1 MQLAEIS
8 IRRPV
13 FATVLSLLV
22 LLIGA
27 VSFTRLSVREY
38 PKIDEPVVTV
48 SVRYA
53 GASAEV
59 IESQVTKPLEDSI
72 AGIDAVDVIT
82 SISRP
87 EQSQISVRF
96 RLEKDADNA
105 AAEVRDRTARV
116 RNRLPDAVDEP
127 VIAKV
132 EADASPVMWLA
143 FSSDTRS
150 PLEINDLVNRIVK
163 PRLQTVTGVADVPIY
178 GERKYAMRVW
188 LDPER
193 MAGYRLTTQDVEDA
207 IRKNNLELPAG
218 RIESQQREFSVT
230 SQTDLATPGQFA
242 EVVIRTVNGFP
253 VRIRDVARV
262 EEGAASDRSRV
273 RLNGRE
279 AISVG
284 VIRQATANPLELAQG
299 VRAMMPVLKT
309 DLPPDIVIDVAND
322 NSLFIDRSIKSVYST
337 IIEAVVL
344 VALVIFVFLRTLR
357 ASIIPIITIPVSLVG
372 SFALM
377 SLAGF
382 SINTLTLLALVLAIG
397 LVVDDAIVMLE
408 NIYRHIEE
416 GLDPF
421 SAAIKG
427 AREIGFAI
435 VAMTLTLVAVY
446 APLAFTPGRTG
457 RLFVE
462 FALALA
468 GAVVVSGF
476 VALTL
481 SPMMCSLLLKHNPK
495 PNWFD
500 RSMER
505 WLTSL
510 SDAYGRLLRWIVTA
524 RWGGVAGQGT
534 GQGAGRGSRIR
545 GAIFQAR
552 WIVIAIMAVSGV
564 ALVLVYPTM
573 RQELSPLEDR
583 GTVLVNVTAPDG
595 ATLAYTDR
603 YALELEKLG
612 QQYPEFDRIFA
623 NIGNPT
629 VAQGSVIYR
638 TVDWENRK
646 RTTLELARELQP
658 KVSTLPGV
666 SSFLITP
673 PSLGQGFRARPLTY
687 VIQTSDSY
695 ENLNQVA
702 TAFMAEIAQNPGIV
716 GPDIDLRL
724 NKPELRIEVN
734 RERAADLGVSV
745 DVVAKAIETMLGGRT
760 VTRYKRDA
768 EQYDVIVQT
777 EARGRT
783 TPENIDTI
791 YVRGRNDS
799 MIPLS
804 SLVKVRESVSPRE
817 LNHFGQRRSA
827 TITANLSPDY
837 SLGEALKFMD
847 DTAAKVLRAGY
858 TTDLNG
864 TSREFKSSQG
874 ALGVVFLLALV
885 FIFLVLAAQFES
897 FIDPLVIMVS
907 VPLSMIGAL
916 LALKWS
922 GGSLNVYSQIGLIT
936 LVGLITKHGILIVEF
951 TNQLREQGMDMVDAL
966 VKASAQRLRPI
977 LMTTGAMVL
986 GAIPLALATGAGAET
1001 RMQIGWVIVGGMS
1014 LGTLLTIF
1022 VVPTMYTLFARR
1034 TVPGANTAVATEE
1047 PAHAVHMHDYV
1058 GK

>member
-22 LLIGA
+22 LLVGA
-27 VSFTRLSVREY
+27 VSFTRLTVREY

-82 SISRP
+82 SISRA

-150 PLEINDLVNRIVK
+150 PLEINDLLNRIVK

-178 GERKYAMRVW
+178 GERRYAMRIW

-207 IRKNNLELPAG
+207 IRRNNLELPAG

-230 SQTDLATPGQFA
+230 SQTELARPAQFSDI
-242 EVVIRTVNGFP
+242 VIRTVNGFP
-253 VRIRDVARV
+253 VRMRDVARV
-262 EEGAASDRSRV
+262 EESAASDRSRV
-273 RLNGRE
+273 RLNGRD
-279 AISVG
+279 AISMG
-284 VIRQATANPLELAQG
+284 VIRQATANPLELSAG
-299 VRAMMPVLKT
+299 VRAMLPTLKA
-309 DLPPDIVIDVAND
+309 DLPADITIDIAND
-322 NSLFIDRSIKSVYST
+322 NSVFIDRSVKSVYQT
-337 IIEAVVL
+337 IAEAVVL

-372 SFALM
+372 TFALM
-377 SLAGF
+377 ALAGF

-427 AREIGFAI
+427 AKEIGFAI

-505 WLTSL
+505 WLTAM
-510 SDAYGRLLRWIVTA
+510 SDAYGRLLRWVVTA
-524 RWGGVAGQGT
+524 RWGGGG
-534 GQGAGRGSRIR
+534 GLR
-545 GAIFQAR
+545 GALFQGR
-552 WIVIAIMAVSGV
+552 WLVVGVMLASAVGL
-564 ALVLVYPTM
+564 ALVYPKM
-573 RQELSPLEDR
+573 KQELSPLEDR
-583 GTVLVNVTAPDG
+583 GTILVNVTAPDG
-595 ATLAYTDR
+595 ATLDYTNR
-603 YALELEKLG
+603 YALELEKIG
-612 QQYPEFDRIFA
+612 RDYPEFDRIFA

-638 TVDWENRK
+638 TVDWEQRE
-646 RTTLELARELQP
+646 RSTLDMARELQP
-658 KVSTLPGV
+658 KVGALPGV
-666 SSFLITP
+666 NAFLITP
-673 PSLGQGFRARPLTY
+673 PSLGQGFRSRPLTY

-695 ENLNQVA
+695 ENLNAVTRQMLA
-702 TAFMAEIAQNPGIV
+702 EMAKNPGIIA
-716 GPDIDLRL
+716 PDADLRL
-724 NKPELRIEVN
+724 NKPELRISVN
-734 RERAADLGVSV
+734 RERAADLGVGV
-745 DVVAKAIETMLGGRT
+745 DVVARAIETMLGGRT

-783 TPENIDTI
+783 TPENIDSI
-791 YVRGRNDS
+791 YVRGRNDA

-804 SLVKVRESVSPRE
+804 SLVNVKESVSPRE
-817 LNHFGQRRSA
+817 LNHFGQRRSV
-827 TITANLSPDY
+827 TITANLSRDY

-847 DTAAKVLRAGY
+847 DTAAKVLKPGY

-874 ALGVVFLLALV
+874 ALGVVFVLALV

-916 LALKWS
+916 LALQWS

-951 TNQLREQGMDMVDAL
+951 TNQLREEGMEMVDAL

-986 GAIPLALATGAGAET
+986 GAVPLALATGAGAET
-1001 RMQIGWVIVGGMS
+1001 RSQIGWVIVGGMS

-1022 VVPTMYTLFARR
+1022 VVPTMYTLFARKA
-1034 TVPGANTAVATEE
+1034 VPGAKTTVAVDSAAPHADGPGGSA
-1047 PAHAVHMHDYV
+1047 PAH
-1058 GK
+1058 G